1 MSSQD
6 KKREMPLSP
15 HLQVYK
21 PQITSVLS
29 ILHRGTGVVLY
40 FGALLFVV
48 WLACLSSGLES
59 YKCFMGWLKSP
70 LGYIILMGWSFC
82 LYYHLCNGIR
92 HLAWDL
98 GYGYDINTAT
108 RTGWLVVGS
117 ALAFSICTWILGY
130 MWGVVWS

>member
-29 ILHRGTGVVLY
+29 ILHRFTGVVLY
-40 FGALLFVV
+40 FGALLVV
-48 WLACLSSGLES
+48 GWLICLSSGLES
-59 YKCFMGWLKSP
+59 YQCFMSWLKSP
-70 LGYIILMGWSFC
+70 LGYIVLMGWTFS

-98 GYGYDINTAT
+98 GHGYDISTAT
-108 RTGWLVVGS
+108 RTGWLVVVS
-117 ALAFSICTWILGY
+117 AFAFSICTWILGY
-130 MWGVVWS
+130 MWGVIWS